1 MKPTQKSSII
11 YLRVTNLKM
20 FCYQLSRKEN
30 DTTTAESLIDPYYL
44 PQEIK
49 NNHI

>member
-1 MKPTQKSSII
+1 
-11 YLRVTNLKM
+11 M

-49 NNHI
+49 QTHFVQGGTPFAQPYPPNHID